1 MGWGTF
7 AAGQALRV
15 TRRWSSA
22 INDSGDSP
30 FFEDLV
36 YWLNNKFL
44 QSYIRRVFQST
55 VIMHPSIWDSVD
67 LDYWEEA
74 ITKRAARDWRL
85 LVVIQIVVLAV
96 GVSTFWPLLFLYI
109 PGFWYYGKRRAIKMY
124 STEIN
129 KEFAAE
135 GFDIPKLFAEIPSLL
150 EDERQA
156 NQVQLQRDLK
166 RLEEEN
172 YKRKFGKR
180 KS

>member
-7 AAGQALRV
+7 AAGQALRW
-15 TRRWSSA
+15 TRDVARINENSPGLEDA
-22 INDSGDSP
+22 I
-30 FFEDLV
+30 

-44 QSYIRRVFQST
+44 QSYIRRVLRGT

-85 LVVIQIVVLAV
+85 LMLVQIVVVAV
-96 GVSTFWPLLFLYI
+96 GVSTFWILLFLYI
-109 PGFWYYGKRRAIKMY
+109 PGFWYYGKSQAIKMY
-124 STEIN
+124 SKEIN

-156 NQVQLQRDLK
+156 NQEQLQKELK
-166 RLEEEN
+166 KQEQEDYR
-172 YKRKFGKR
+172 RKFGK
-180 KS
+180 KKG

>member
-7 AAGQALRV
+7 AAGQALRW
-15 TRRWSSA
+15 TREAGRIGENSHYL
-22 INDSGDSP
+22 
-30 FFEDLV
+30 EDLI

-44 QSYIRRVFQST
+44 QSYIRRVLQGT
-55 VIMHPSIWDSVD
+55 VIMHPTIWDSVD

-85 LVVIQIVVLAV
+85 LMLIQIVVVAV
-96 GVSTFWPLLFLYI
+96 GVSTFWLLLLLYI
-109 PGFWYYGKRRAIKMY
+109 PGFWYYGKSQAIKMY
-124 STEIN
+124 SKEIN
-129 KEFAAE
+129 KEFEAE

-156 NQVQLQRDLK
+156 NQEKLQKELK
-166 RLEEEN
+166 RQEQED
-172 YKRKFGKR
+172 YRRKFGKG